1 MSPKEKKYTERIA
14 VFFTK
19 EQLEQVRA
27 ELAQAFARLSAEQLA
42 AGPGFLGS
50 VQLYKAQ
57 PLPAPSFPISPPCK
71 EHRAEQIRSPS
82 KAKP

>member
-27 ELAQAFARLSAEQLA
+27 EAERLGLDVSAY
-42 AGPGFLGS
+42 
-50 VQLYKAQ
+50 VRMVVM
-57 PLPAPSFPISPPCK
+57 K
-71 EHRAEQIRSPS
+71 EVNCDTQKGRIV
-82 KAKP
+82 